1 MQEKATDG
9 FVLVIGNKNYSSW
22 SLRAW
27 LALKQL
33 DVAFTEFRIPLD
45 THEWKREI
53 GKHSPSEMV
62 PVLKMGD
69 RVIWDSLAICEYAS
83 EQLAGG
89 RGWPRG
95 AGARAAARSV
105 SAEMH
110 SGFAA
115 MREAL
120 PMDCRRRVAGFR
132 EPEGAARDIRRIRQ
146 IWRWC
151 RENWGGKGDFL
162 FGDFSIADAM
172 YAPVVSRFHTYG
184 VRTGTVGRAYMDA
197 VMSLDAMQEWME
209 SAAGESEVIH
219 HPRGRHLRDRER
231 RSTGKE

>member
-1 MQEKATDG
+1 MQKKATDG

-33 DVAFTEFRIPLD
+33 GVPFTEVRIPLD
-45 THEWKREI
+45 THTWKREI
-53 GKHSPSEMV
+53 GRHSPSKMV
-62 PVLKMGD
+62 PVLKKGD
-69 RVIWDSLAICEYAS
+69 QVIWDSLAICEFAS

-89 RGWPRG
+89 RGWPKS
-95 AGARAAARSV
+95 AEARAAARSV

-120 PMDCRRRVAGFR
+120 PMDCRRRVAGIR
-132 EPEGAARDIRRIRQ
+132 APENAARDIRRVRQ

-151 RENWGGKGDFL
+151 RESWGGKGDFL

-184 VRTGTVGRAYMDA
+184 VRTGTVGKAYMDA
-197 VMSLDAMQEWME
+197 MMGLDAMQEWIE
-209 SAAGESEVIH
+209 SATVESEVIH
-219 HPRGRHLRDRER
+219 HAAVG
-231 RSTGKE
+231 T